1 MGRAFAVGYLLRL
14 PSFGA
19 CLKSPVNLQVYD
31 RPSLKITTK
40 HEDFKTPSKALF
52 TGDSIHP

>member
-19 CLKSPVNLQVYD
+19 CLKSPVNLQVHD
-31 RPSLKITTK
+31 RPSLKTTTK
-40 HEDFKTPSKALF
+40 HADFKNPVKIVVY
-52 TGDSIHP
+52 G